1 MTKPLVTIHND
12 DEGMFGGMSSAEI
25 AEVDV
30 DATLAAYDLELTKA
44 LRADMPE
51 IEVVLV
57 YGPYGG
63 RSIHVVSELSE
74 QEEYDIS
81 ISVGEIVAQVYERGT
96 FWTVRSEVL
105 KPPMADDKIGYCDQC
120 REE

>member
-44 LRADMPE
+44 LRGDA
-51 IEVVLV
+51 
-57 YGPYGG
+57 
-63 RSIHVVSELSE
+63 
-74 QEEYDIS
+74 
-81 ISVGEIVAQVYERGT
+81 
-96 FWTVRSEVL
+96 
-105 KPPMADDKIGYCDQC
+105 
-120 REE
+120 